1 MKDIQFAADGGMFN
15 CRVVGICIKENKIF
29 LSKMAADDYWTFI
42 GGKVI
47 FGESSDNAIIREYR
61 EEVGAHLQID
71 RLMAVIENFF
81 ELGGKPWHQ
90 YIFFYLLKD
99 ENNVLELFDGERQI
113 ADEGSAVYKWFDLSA
128 LDGIKIKPDCAAE
141 ILKKLPKHTVHYINR
156 DE

>member
-29 LSKMAADDYWTFI
+29 LSKMVTDDYWAFI
-42 GGKVI
+42 GGKAK
-47 FGESSDNAIIREYR
+47 FGESSDAAIIREYR

-99 ENNVLELFDGERQI
+99 ENNELELFDGERQI
-113 ADEGSAVYKWFDLSA
+113 ADEGRAVYKWFDLSE
-128 LDGIKIKPDCAAE
+128 LDSVNIKPDCSAE

>member
-42 GGKVI
+42 GGKAM
-47 FGESSDNAIIREYR
+47 FGESSDNAISREYL
-61 EEVGAHLQID
+61 EEVGAHLQVD

-113 ADEGSAVYKWFDLSA
+113 ADESSAVYKWFNLSEI
-128 LDGIKIKPDCAAE
+128 DSINIKPDCAAE
-141 ILKKLPKHTVHYINR
+141 ILKKLPKHTEHYVNR